1 MSAQGFTQTILTP
14 SGEYLTGNTG
24 LLANLSLKDVDP
36 ETGDL
41 LGNSYP
47 ATSHIGNGQY
57 AFGTI
62 PYACYKLYN
71 DATPVPGFHGDT
83 VKGRW
88 IGSSSFSASIITSGT
103 LAEARLPTGI
113 NANKIA
119 DGSVTSAEFQYLGGV
134 TSDIQTQLNGKGNLS
149 GANPSGQWEFSGAY
163 PLVDNA
169 IPSPT
174 DPRHVTTKDYVDA
187 LDLLALHKAGAETI
201 TGAKLWKAASII
213 DTANGGLLQ
222 QSVYLAPPSNLHFTP
237 KKYVDDKYNALISG
251 LTIPEAQQSD
261 RTIRVIYDGVFEGGD
276 NPRVELTINDA
287 IASAVAGT
295 PVVGKQYY
303 IFVEKNGGETGIGS
317 AGNVSSLVDYVH
329 ISGQNINTVIN
340 GDDTAYAVGGLGRTI
355 VKDCALT
362 WATGATATPSFIN
375 VIFENVLFD
384 ISDNSID
391 FTTCMFLNCRVKGT
405 AGNWTLTDCSGTPIL
420 ADELPSTI
428 TGYAPEI
435 IITGLYNQRQL
446 GRKGATVASATTITL
461 GSTGNYFRISGTTDI
476 ERITT
481 TGWTEGSEITLYF
494 EDVLNLVN
502 AGSGAGHFAL
512 EGASNV
518 VTATGTIV
526 KLILEGSVWYTS
538 TPPCIN

>member
-14 SGEYLTGNTG
+14 SGGYLTGNTG

-163 PLVDNA
+163 PLVDDA

-174 DPRHVTTKDYVDA
+174 DLRHVTTKDYVDTA
-187 LDLLALHKAGAETI
+187 DALALHKAGAETI
-201 TGAKLWKAASII
+201 TGAKLWKAASVI
-213 DTANGGLLQ
+213 DTANGGTLQ

-237 KKYVDDKYNALISG
+237 KQYVDEQVASVIASPYQEGNNHVRIITNGTTEAGKVYKYISSASSYLG
-251 LTIPEAQQSD
+251 TPTNTNPAFISLVKGDSAGVFHITGSGTIKDYLTIAGKGLRHWVCLSD
-261 RTIRVIYDGVFEGGD
+261 TNTSLTKNVEFQNLTLFFGTNDIPAARSYNSFTFRNCIIYAYESTTFTACKFYNTLVIHAATKAAS
-276 NPRVELTINDA
+276 LSSC
-287 IASAVAGT
+287 IAWDSHFN
-295 PVVGKQYY
+295 QYLA
-303 IFVEKNGGETGIGS
+303 S
-317 AGNVSSLVDYVH
+317 
-329 ISGQNINTVIN
+329 
-340 GDDTAYAVGGLGRTI
+340 DTAVLGVYTEGF
-355 VKDCALT
+355 D
-362 WATGATATPSFIN
+362 TGASYYALPTDPS
-375 VIFENVLFD
+375 L
-384 ISDNSID
+384 SI
-391 FTTCMFLNCRVKGT
+391 
-405 AGNWTLTDCSGTPIL
+405 
-420 ADELPSTI
+420 
-428 TGYAPEI
+428 
-435 IITGLYNQRQL
+435 
-446 GRKGATVASATTITL
+446 
-461 GSTGNYFRISGTTDI
+461 
-476 ERITT
+476 
-481 TGWTEGSEITLYF
+481 
-494 EDVLNLVN
+494 
-502 AGSGAGHFAL
+502 
-512 EGASNV
+512 
-518 VTATGTIV
+518 
-526 KLILEGSVWYTS
+526 
-538 TPPCIN
+538 